1 MHKQYSLPVIIFF
14 LCSLLPASA
23 ATKFQATTTLA
34 AETANNTSAADSF
47 LTQSDGNIGAG
58 NISKVPLR
66 TALYPGA
73 TAKIYAHFMP
83 WFGFSNH
90 MNVGYASND
99 ALQVQKQVNDMV
111 SRGLDGVIID
121 WYGAGNSTQHRA
133 YDQTTQYI
141 MQQALLHPG
150 FSFAIMLDQG
160 SFSGCGTGCDITQS
174 AINDLNYANTTYWG
188 SPAYQRSGGRPVVYF
203 FIDDS
208 KYAIDWARVRNG
220 VAGNPLLVFRNSGA
234 FTHAQSD
241 GGFSWV
247 APETVS
253 STNLMAITY
262 LDNYDKT
269 ALANPAKYSIASAYK
284 GFNDSLA
291 AWGAGRVI
299 GQQCGQTWLQ
309 TLKENGKYYSTTNQL
324 LGIQLVTWN
333 DYEEGS
339 EFESGVDNCVTV
351 SAKVTG
357 SVVSWSIT
365 GQANTVDHFSVF
377 ASQDGQN
384 LMWLANAAAGVSSMD
399 LAQFGLDSGT
409 YTVFVKAIGMPSMT
423 NKISAGAPWTIA
435 AAANQPPVAALSLS
449 ATSAYAPATI
459 SASAAGSS
467 DPDGTLAGTS
477 INFGDGSTA
486 MAGTSASHTYSAAGA
501 YTVTATVTDNMG
513 ATSSMSKTVTVKPPE
528 VIVSAPAAGA
538 QVTSPVRVTASGFS
552 GYPVT
557 TMQVYLDGVL
567 AYTGNAPTLDTSIA
581 ASGGAHT
588 LTVKAWD
595 SSGRNFMSQVNVT
608 VPVTNQPPV
617 AALSLNATS
626 LLVGGSVTAST
637 AGSSDPDGSIAGV
650 SINFGDGSA
659 TVNGV
664 SAAHQ
669 YKTAGAYTVKA
680 TVTDNQGAVSSTSKT
695 VTVKA
700 QYVTITSPTFTST
713 TNSSVHVVGTAFS
726 GYKINA
732 TQVYLD
738 GVLKYQTASST
749 ADTTLALTVG
759 THRITVKGWDAS
771 GVSFMSVIYLTR
783 N

>member
-1 MHKQYSLPVIIFF
+1 M
-14 LCSLLPASA
+14 A

-34 AETANNTSAADSF
+34 AETGNNTSAADSF
-47 LTQSDGNIGAG
+47 VTQTNGNMGAG
-58 NISKVPLR
+58 NVSKLPIR
-66 TALYPGA
+66 TLLYPGA

-90 MNVGYASND
+90 MNVGYTSDD

-111 SRGLDGVIID
+111 SRGLDGVIVD

-133 YDQTTQYI
+133 YDQTTQFI

-160 SFSGCGTGCDITQS
+160 SFSSCATTAGCDITQN

-188 SPAYQRSGGRPVVYF
+188 SAAYQRSGGRPVVYF
-203 FIDDS
+203 FIDES
-208 KYAIDWARVRNG
+208 KYAIDWTRLRNS

-253 STNLMAITY
+253 STNLMALNY
-262 LDNYDKT
+262 LDSYDKT
-269 ALANPAKYSIASAYK
+269 ALANASKFSLSSAYK

-309 TLKENGKYYSTTNQL
+309 TLKEHGNYYSTTSQL
-324 LGIQLVTWN
+324 QGIQLVTWN

-339 EFESGVDNCVTV
+339 EFETGIDNCVTV
-351 SAKVTG
+351 NATVAG
-357 SVVSWSIT
+357 SVLSWSIT
-365 GQANTVDHFSVF
+365 GQINTVDHFSVF
-377 ASQDGQN
+377 VSQDGQN
-384 LMWLANAAAGVSSMD
+384 LMWLADAAASAASMD
-399 LAQFGLDSGT
+399 LAQFGLDSGN
-409 YTVFVKAIGMPSMT
+409 YTVFVKATGKPSLA
-423 NKISAGAPWTIA
+423 NKMSAGVPWTM
-435 AAANQPPVAALSLS
+435 ANQPPVAALSLS
-449 ATSAYAPATI
+449 ATTAYAPASIT
-459 SASAAGSS
+459 ASTTGSS
-467 DPDGTLAGTS
+467 DPDGTLAGSS
-477 INFGDGSTA
+477 INFGDGSA
-486 MAGTSASHTYSAAGA
+486 AVSLAGTLSASSSHTYSTAGS
-501 YTVTATVTDNMG
+501 YTVTATVTDNLG
-513 ATSSMSKTVTVKPPE
+513 ASSSVSKAVTVKAPE
-528 VIVSAPAAGA
+528 VIVSAPAPGA
-538 QVTSPVRVTASGFS
+538 QVTSPVHVAASGFS

-557 TMQVYLDGVL
+557 TMQIYLDGVL
-567 AYTGNAPTLDTSIA
+567 AYTVNSSTLDTSVA
-581 ASGGAHT
+581 ASAGAHT
-588 LTVKAWD
+588 LTVKGWD
-595 SSGRNFMSQVNVT
+595 SSGRNFMSQVSVT
-608 VPVTNQPPV
+608 VAVTNQPPT
-617 AALSLNATS
+617 AALSLSATTV
-626 LLVGGSVTAST
+626 LVGGSVTAST
-637 AGSSDPDGSIAGV
+637 AGSSDPDGTIAAI

-659 TVNGV
+659 PVAAA
-664 SAAHQ
+664 SATHQ
-669 YKTAGAYTVKA
+669 YKIAGSYTVKA
-680 TVTDNQGAVSSTSKT
+680 TVTDNKGAVSTASKT
-695 VTVKA
+695 VTVKP

-713 TNSSVHVVGTAFS
+713 TSSSVHVVGTAFS

-771 GVSFMSVIYLTR
+771 GASFMSAIYVSR
-783 N
+783 Q